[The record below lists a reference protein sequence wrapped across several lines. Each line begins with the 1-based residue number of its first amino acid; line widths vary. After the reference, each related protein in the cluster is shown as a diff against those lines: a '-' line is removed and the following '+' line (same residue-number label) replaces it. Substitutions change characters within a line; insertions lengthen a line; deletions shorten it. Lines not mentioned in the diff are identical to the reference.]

1 MESLSTFL
9 ANGVAFKVSSEWS
22 RFIRVGA
29 ARVLHKSMRV
39 LRDMQVLRARAAIVN
54 RDNKMGRDI
63 KSRWK
68 KTVAI

>member
-1 MESLSTFL
+1 MESLYK
-9 ANGVAFKVSSEWS
+9 G
-22 RFIRVGA
+22 GA

-39 LRDMQVLRARAAIVN
+39 LRDMRVLRARAAIVN